1 MSFTERKAEKITL
14 NLKIHSWTGPAPD
27 EFTCF
32 IKASFIIWIFSLKDL
47 LVNVLK
53 KVFKVSLQCD
63 TSTSQMLD
71 KVVNKEMCICE
82 NDKSQFAS
90 LFGTA
95 SLVST
100 HICLCV

>member
-1 MSFTERKAEKITL
+1 MSFTERKAEKMTL
-14 NLKIHSWTGPAPD
+14 NLKIHCWTGPAPD
-27 EFTCF
+27 ELACF
-32 IKASFIIWIFSLKDL
+32 INLLIFSLKDL

-63 TSTSQMLD
+63 TSTSQILD
-71 KVVNKEMCICE
+71 KVVNKEMRICE
-82 NDKSQFAS
+82 NDKSQFAC

>member
-1 MSFTERKAEKITL
+1 MSFTERKAEKMTL
-14 NLKIHSWTGPAPD
+14 NLKIHCWTGPAPD
-27 EFTCF
+27 EFACF
-32 IKASFIIWIFSLKDL
+32 INLLIFSLKDL

-53 KVFKVSLQCD
+53 KVFKVSLKCD

-71 KVVNKEMCICE
+71 KVVNKEMRICE
-82 NDKSQFAS
+82 NDKSQFAC

>member
-1 MSFTERKAEKITL
+1 MTL
-14 NLKIHSWTGPAPD
+14 NLKIHCWIEPAPD
-27 EFTCF
+27 ELACF
-32 IKASFIIWIFSLKDL
+32 IKAPFIIWIFSLKDF

-53 KVFKVSLQCD
+53 KVLSVFTLQSD

-71 KVVNKEMCICE
+71 KVVSKEIRICE
-82 NDKSQFAS
+82 NDKSQFAC